1 MNSVQSTQTH
11 KAHVKTKGNK
21 KINKIIFNCDYYYV
35 YIYYYYV
42 YHYDYYIYVCLF
54 AVYLIV
60 QCI

>member
-1 MNSVQSTQTH
+1 MNIVQSTQTH

-21 KINKIIFNCDYYYV
+21 KNKIIFNCDYYYV

-60 QCI
+60 YCI